1 MIETVLGL
9 LRHGQTDW
17 NITFRIQG
25 SSDIPLNET
34 GVGQAHAAAEVIDP
48 TQWDIILASPLGRA
62 RHTAQIVSERHN
74 MGEVVVEPLLT
85 ERSFGEAEG
94 MEYTQWKAGHTDHNH
109 IPGIETLD
117 QLESRVM
124 QLLEH
129 VAQKYAG
136 KRVLAVSH
144 GAFIRKVVRV
154 TSERRLPLE
163 GQRFG
168 NASLS
173 TFAHDG
179 VNWSILDFNPE
190 TLAKG

>member
-1 MIETVLGL
+1 MTETVLGL

-34 GVGQAHAAAEVIDP
+34 GIAQAHAAAEVIEGSD
-48 TQWDIILASPLGRA
+48 WDVIIASPLSRA
-62 RHTAQIVSERHN
+62 MHTAQIVANRH
-74 MGEVVVEPLLT
+74 GFETVEVEPLLT

-94 MEYTQWKAGHTDHNH
+94 MEYAQWKAGHTDHAQ
-109 IPGIETLD
+109 IPGVETLSE
-117 QLESRVM
+117 LEVRVRE
-124 QLLEH
+124 LLGRI
-129 VAQKYAG
+129 ATKYAG

-154 TSERRLPLE
+154 TSDKQLPLV

-173 TFAHDG
+173 TFKHAGDS
-179 VNWSILDFNPE
+179 WKILNFNPE
-190 TLAKG
+190 TLV

>member
-1 MIETVLGL
+1 MTETVLGL

-34 GVGQAHAAAEVIDP
+34 GIAQAHTAAEVIDGSA
-48 TQWDIILASPLGRA
+48 WDVIIASPLSRA
-62 RHTAQIVSERHN
+62 LHTAQIVANRH
-74 MGEVVVEPLLT
+74 GFDGVEVEPLLT

-94 MEYTQWKAGHTDHNH
+94 MEYAEWKAGHTDHAL
-109 IPGIETLD
+109 IPGVETLGE
-117 QLESRVM
+117 LEVRVRE
-124 QLLEH
+124 LLSH
-129 VAQKYAG
+129 IATKYEG

-154 TSERRLPLE
+154 TSAKTLPLE

-173 TFAHDG
+173 TFSFDG
-179 VNWSILDFNPE
+179 TDWKILNFNPE
-190 TLAKG
+190 TLV

>member
-1 MIETVLGL
+1 MTETVLGM

-34 GVGQAHAAAEVIDP
+34 GIAQAHTAAEVIDGSA
-48 TQWDIILASPLGRA
+48 WDVIIASPLSRA
-62 RHTAQIVSERHN
+62 LHTAQIVANRH
-74 MGEVVVEPLLT
+74 GFDEVEVEPLLT

-94 MEYTQWKAGHTDHNH
+94 MEYAEWKAGHTDHAL
-109 IPGIETLD
+109 IPGVETLSE
-117 QLESRVM
+117 LEVRVRE
-124 QLLEH
+124 LLSH
-129 VAQKYAG
+129 IATKYSG

-154 TSERRLPLE
+154 TSDKTLPLE

-173 TFAHDG
+173 TFAFDG
-179 VNWSILDFNPE
+179 TGWKILNFNPE
-190 TLAKG
+190 TLV

>member
-1 MIETVLGL
+1 MTETVLGL

-34 GVGQAHAAAEVIDP
+34 GIAQAHTAAEVLDGAD
-48 TQWDIILASPLGRA
+48 WDVIVASPLSRA
-62 RHTAQIVSERHN
+62 LHTAQIVATRH
-74 MGEVVVEPLLT
+74 GFDGVEIEPLLT
-85 ERSFGEAEG
+85 ERSFGDAEG
-94 MEYTQWKAGHTDHNH
+94 MEYTEWKAGHTDHAL
-109 IPGIETLD
+109 IPGIETLGE
-117 QLESRVM
+117 LEVRVRE
-124 QLLEH
+124 LLSH
-129 VAQKYAG
+129 IANKYAG

-154 TSERRLPLE
+154 TSDKQLPLE

-173 TFAHDG
+173 TFGFDG
-179 VNWSILDFNPE
+179 SEWKILNFNPE
-190 TLAKG
+190 TLV